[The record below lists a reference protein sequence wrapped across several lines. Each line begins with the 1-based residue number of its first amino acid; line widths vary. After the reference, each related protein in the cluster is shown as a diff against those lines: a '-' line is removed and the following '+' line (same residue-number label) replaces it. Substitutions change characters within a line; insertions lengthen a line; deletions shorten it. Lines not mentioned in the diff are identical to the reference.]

1 MSNFKNVSIK
11 DTAGYVMAELNCTE
25 IEAVSKLQ
33 AVAARNHNEELLED
47 LCEYKNTLI
56 SALV

>member
-1 MSNFKNVSIK
+1 MTNFKNESIK
-11 DTAGYVMAELNCTE
+11 DTAAYVMAELNCSE

-33 AVAARNHNEELLED
+33 ATAARNNNEELLED
-47 LCEYKNTLI
+47 LCEYKSHLV